1 MTTVSE
7 SWSLNLPKILDLDDA
22 DVVTLKADFGFA
34 ANFLT
39 LNGQISI
46 DCADIKKGGSSNI
59 RAGMYLITL
68 TLDDKRDQVK
78 IPFSLF
84 VIDPPLVVIL
94 PPAAAVEQTTN
105 QASSSTNTN
114 TE

>member
-1 MTTVSE
+1 MTTISE
-7 SWSLNLPKILDLDDA
+7 SWSLNLPTIIDLDVA

-39 LNGQISI
+39 LNGLTSI

-59 RAGMYLITL
+59 RTGLYLVTL

-84 VIDPPLVVIL
+84 VIDPPPEVT
-94 PPAAAVEQTTN
+94 PPPTVAVEQTPN
-105 QASSSTNTN
+105 QSSTETN